1 MDKTMNLN
9 NLKPAKGS
17 TRNRKRVGRGTGS
30 GHGRT
35 SGRGQKGAQSRSGH
49 SYKVG
54 FEGGQMPLQ
63 RRMPKYGFKNPFR
76 IEYQAINIGTLQAL
90 AEKNGY
96 SIIDVD
102 TLIEAGL
109 VTRNERIKILAKGEL
124 TAKLEVKA
132 HAFSKKAIE
141 AIESA
146 NGTAVKI

>member
-1 MDKTMNLN
+1 MNLN

-132 HAFSKKAIE
+132 HAFSKKPIE

>member
-1 MDKTMNLN
+1 MNLN

>member
-1 MDKTMNLN
+1 
-9 NLKPAKGS
+9 
-17 TRNRKRVGRGTGS
+17 
-30 GHGRT
+30 
-35 SGRGQKGAQSRSGH
+35 
-49 SYKVG
+49 
-54 FEGGQMPLQ
+54 MPLQ

>member
-1 MDKTMNLN
+1 MNLN

-109 VTRNERIKILAKGEL
+109 VTRNERIKILL
-124 TAKLEVKA
+124 R
-132 HAFSKKAIE
+132 
-141 AIESA
+141 A
-146 NGTAVKI
+146 NLLQS

>member
-1 MDKTMNLN
+1 MNLN

-17 TRNRKRVGRGTGS
+17 TRNRKRVGRGSGS

-49 SYKVG
+49 SYKAG

-76 IEYQAINIGTLQAL
+76 IEYQAINIGTLQTL
-90 AEKNGY
+90 VEKCGY
-96 SIIDVD
+96 STIDVD
-102 TLIEAGL
+102 TLIDEGL
-109 VTRNERIKILAKGEL
+109 VTRNERVKILAKGEL

-141 AIESA
+141 VIESA

>member
-1 MDKTMNLN
+1 MNLN

-49 SYKVG
+49 SYTVG
-54 FEGGQMPLQ
+54 FEIGQMPLQ

>member
-1 MDKTMNLN
+1 MNLN

-132 HAFSKKAIE
+132 
-141 AIESA
+141 
-146 NGTAVKI
+146 

>member
-1 MDKTMNLN
+1 MNLN

-17 TRNRKRVGRGTGS
+17 THNRKRVGRGTGS

-96 SIIDVD
+96 STIDVD
-102 TLIEAGL
+102 TLIEVGL

>member
-1 MDKTMNLN
+1 MNLN

-35 SGRGQKGAQSRSGH
+35 SGRGQKGAESRSGH

>member
-1 MDKTMNLN
+1 MNLN

-76 IEYQAINIGTLQAL
+76 IEYQAINIGPLQAL

-109 VTRNERIKILAKGEL
+109 VTRNERIKILANGEL

>member
-1 MDKTMNLN
+1 MNLN

-54 FEGGQMPLQ
+54 FEVGQMPLQ